1 MNFKSIVYLNIL
13 CLSQLFSNNYDY
25 NQINSFNSSVE
36 KGLNYLRVEFQQHDE
51 PILINNN
58 NTIFQITI
66 NSRRN
71 NYEESLMM
79 AFSCIGKI
87 INKRLLLENKVENLF
102 FPSVII
108 IHCNVPIGR
117 NGSYFKTSSTF
128 IILDNFINGSIDAA
142 SFWNEI
148 ILSTEYLSDDFYLDQ
163 NPSFFDY
170 SVEYENL
177 VASRIAIENKN
188 NPKSANLISMASKAK
203 YIPGLQGQLESVL
216 MNYMKSK
223 HSELMQDVL
232 GSHPSDKQLLRLGKL
247 VFMHIQKP
255 LEILYQIH
263 AMDSMRYIWNGGE
276 YPNSINNYYSKY
288 YKKNPKN

>member
-1 MNFKSIVYLNIL
+1 MNFKSIIYLNIFF
-13 CLSQLFSNNYDY
+13 LSQLFSNNYNY
-25 NQINSFNSSVE
+25 NQINSFNSNVE
-36 KGLNYLRVEFQQHDE
+36 KGLDYLRVEFLAHEE

-71 NYEESLMM
+71 NYEESVMM

-87 INKRLLLENKVENLF
+87 INKRLSLENKIENVFL
-102 FPSVII
+102 PSIVI

-128 IILDNFINGSIDAA
+128 IILDNFINGTINA
-142 SFWNEI
+142 STFWDEI
-148 ILSTEYLSDDFYLDQ
+148 ISTTEYLSDEFYLDR

-170 SVEYENL
+170 SIEYENL
-177 VASRIAIENKN
+177 IASRIAIENKN

-223 HSELMQDVL
+223 HSDLMEDVL
-232 GSHPSDKQLLRLGKL
+232 GSSPSDKQLLRLGKL
-247 VFMHIQKP
+247 VFIHIQKP
-255 LEILYQIH
+255 LETLYEIH
-263 AMDSMRYIWNGGE
+263 AIDSIRYIWNGGE
-276 YPNSINNYYSKY
+276 YPNSINHYYNEY
-288 YKKNPKN
+288 YKKNSKN

>member
-1 MNFKSIVYLNIL
+1 MNFKKIIYLNIL
-13 CLSQLFSNNYDY
+13 FLSQLFSNNYDY
-25 NQINSFNSSVE
+25 DQINSFNSNVE
-36 KGLNYLRVEFQQHDE
+36 KGLNYLRVEFQTHDE

-71 NYEESLMM
+71 NYEESVMM

-87 INKRLLLENKVENLF
+87 INKRLLLENKIENVFL
-102 FPSVII
+102 PSVVI

-117 NGSYFKTSSTF
+117 DGSYFKTSSTF
-128 IILDNFINGSIDAA
+128 IILDNFINGSIDAS

-148 ILSTEYLSDDFYLDQ
+148 ILSTEYLNDEFYLDK

-177 VASRIAIENKN
+177 IASRIAIENKN

-203 YIPGLQGQLESVL
+203 YIPGLKGQLESIL

-223 HSELMQDVL
+223 HPELMNDVL
-232 GSHPSDKQLLRLGKL
+232 GSNVSDKQLLRLGKL
-247 VFMHIQKP
+247 VFIHIQKP
-255 LEILYQIH
+255 LEKLYEIH
-263 AMDSMRYIWNGGE
+263 AIDSIRYIWNGGK
-276 YPNSINNYYSKY
+276 YPNSINHYYNEY